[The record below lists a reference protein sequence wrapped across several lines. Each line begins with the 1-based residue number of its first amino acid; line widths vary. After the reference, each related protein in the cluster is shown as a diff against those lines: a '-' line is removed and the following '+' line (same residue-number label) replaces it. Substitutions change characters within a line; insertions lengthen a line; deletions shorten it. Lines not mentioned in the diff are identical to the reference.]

1 MTKTTSPQTRVNLKE
16 ARRIEQE
23 LGRLISV
30 DIDTTAQFNA
40 LDTNSLDS
48 IDEFL
53 NKTSLKVDQKLDQ
66 LIKIIDLRYDIRHDI
81 AEENN
86 RDRSGGSISLLM
98 NTKVKLETRKNVY
111 ERLIRRSENSV
122 SMTADAIHTR
132 LNVMKTN
139 HDEYSGIRGY
149 MLNAESMAPI
159 TLTDLVVKVSVL
171 KRTIRG
177 LENSLLQLNMSSTI
191 GLDEESVLLLSELDI
206 I

>member
-1 MTKTTSPQTRVNLKE
+1 MTSKQTRVNLKE

-23 LGRLISV
+23 LGRIISV

-40 LDTNSLDS
+40 LDINPVDS
-48 IDEFL
+48 IDAFL
-53 NKTSLKVDQKLDQ
+53 KETSLKVDQKLDQ
-66 LIKIIDLRYDIRHDI
+66 LTKIIDLRYNIRHDI
-81 AEENN
+81 TEENN
-86 RDRSGGSISLLM
+86 RDRSGGSISSLM

-111 ERLIRRSENSV
+111 EKLIRCSENSV
-122 SMTADAIHTR
+122 SMTGDAIHTR
-132 LNVMKTN
+132 LSVMRTN

-149 MLNAESMAPI
+149 ILNVESMSPI
-159 TLTDLVVKVSVL
+159 TITDLVVKVSVL